1 MHRLGLDPG
10 RIDVMFVTHFHGD
23 HVLGLPPFLL
33 QRALVSKGRLD
44 VVGPPGIEER
54 LGQLLDLA
62 WAGEWSA
69 LSSGLTLCYHEAV
82 GQGTVAG
89 IPYTPV
95 ALDHG
100 TIGCTGYRLRLGSR
114 VLAYAGDSEPT
125 EALDR
130 LVEGADVAIVEATAP
145 GSVHSH
151 TGWEE
156 ARQLRDR
163 HPGTLFF
170 FNHLY
175 AGDLEGAAGDLQ
187 TVNV

>member
-1 MHRLGLDPG
+1 
-10 RIDVMFVTHFHGD
+10 MFISHFHGD

-44 VVGPPGIEER
+44 IVGPPRIAEQ

-62 WAGEWSA
+62 WAGEWTSLSA
-69 LSSGLTLCYHEAV
+69 GLTLCFHQAE
-82 GQGTVAG
+82 GPGTVAG
-89 IPYTPV
+89 ITYTPV

-100 TIGCTGYRLRLGSR
+100 SIGCTGYRIHIGGK

-125 EALDR
+125 EALDQ

-163 HPGTLFF
+163 HPQTLFF

-175 AGDLEGAAGDLQ
+175 AGTLEGAARDLQ